1 MYNLA
6 QDNDLRAEIFVS
18 LLKCAASN
26 SDLVYPLFDT
36 VEDKFREWKS
46 SVAQKREV
54 YKLLRDMTREK
65 ESWVLNPCGSTTKP
79 DLIFLL

>member
-6 QDNDLRAEIFVS
+6 QETDLRAEIFVS
-18 LLKCAASN
+18 LLKCAESN

-54 YKLLRDMTREK
+54 YKLLREMTREK
-65 ESWVLNPCGSTTKP
+65 ET
-79 DLIFLL
+79 